1 LSLAFPE
8 PRPAPPASPAPPSHL
23 EEVLECIE
31 VQSALEGLGARWAAE
46 RGISPAQASAVRAC
60 LSEIDAL
67 LQTANA
73 SVAALLEYVRL
84 DRLFHRA
91 VLELAHCDTLSRYT
105 EAEAA
110 TVLTVPEVT
119 RLMTSNPAR
128 LQAFLLIEQD
138 QHHRIVEAV
147 QGGMGARAESLVR
160 EHGRLARRHLTA
172 LA

>member
-1 LSLAFPE
+1 MSLVMSE
-8 PRPAPPASPAPPSHL
+8 PGIAPPVADAKPNGL
-23 EEVLECIE
+23 GEVLECIE

-67 LQTANA
+67 LHTANA
-73 SVAALLEYVRL
+73 SVAALFEYVRL
-84 DRLFHRA
+84 DRLFHRS

-119 RLMTSNPAR
+119 RLMTSNPER

-147 QGGMGARAESLVR
+147 ESGMGARAESLVR

>member
-1 LSLAFPE
+1 VSLVMSEFRA
-8 PRPAPPASPAPPSHL
+8 APPAAAATPNGL
-23 EEVLECIE
+23 EEVLERIE

-73 SVAALLEYVRL
+73 SVAALLEYARL
-84 DRLFHRA
+84 DRLFHRS

-110 TVLTVPEVT
+110 TVLTVPGVA
-119 RLMTSNPAR
+119 RLMTSNPER

-147 QGGMGARAESLVR
+147 ESGMGSRAESLVR

>member
-1 LSLAFPE
+1 VSLVMSEF
-8 PRPAPPASPAPPSHL
+8 RVAPPAAAAKPNGL
-23 EEVLECIE
+23 EEVLERIE

-46 RGISPAQASAVRAC
+46 RGISPAQARAVRAC
-60 LSEIDAL
+60 LREIDAL

-84 DRLFHRA
+84 DRLFHRS

-119 RLMTSNPAR
+119 RLMTSNPER

-147 QGGMGARAESLVR
+147 ESRMGARAESLVR
-160 EHGRLARRHLTA
+160 EHGRLARRHMTA